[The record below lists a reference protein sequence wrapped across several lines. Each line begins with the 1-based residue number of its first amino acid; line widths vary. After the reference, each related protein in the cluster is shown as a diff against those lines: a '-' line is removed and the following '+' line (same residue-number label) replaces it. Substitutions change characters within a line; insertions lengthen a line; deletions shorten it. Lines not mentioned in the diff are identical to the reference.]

1 MPKVDGLELIR
12 TLRQRPKGARVPAI
26 ALTAHVRTEQAQA
39 ALAAGYDL
47 HVAKPVDIVQLATTI
62 DALTAMYANPSHAR

>member
-1 MPKVDGLELIR
+1 MIR

-47 HVAKPVDIVQLATTI
+47 HVGKPVDIVQLATTI
-62 DALTAMYANPSHAR
+62 DALTAMYANSSHAR